1 MAIKLNPAKAQFVI
15 DLLKSNSN
23 RFTPA
28 QLLSVTGN
36 ERRARSALSHA
47 RMAGIM
53 LEAVRDGGRAVTAY
67 VANGSLPSLPASSA
81 KASRA
86 KSAKSAKTARVAAAP
101 KTKTTKAKV
110 DHSASNEL
118 IAKTVKTKRVA
129 KAKVAPAAPV
139 KSDEEIAAIK
149 AKNLETMREVSQR
162 QAKLEDRLT
171 PEQRAI
177 REEFYAEE
185 EAIARMEE
193 QAALRANAPAFL
205 FKESYSE

>member
-1 MAIKLNPAKAQFVI
+1 MPIKLNPAKAQFVI

-28 QLLSVTGN
+28 QLLSATGGN

-47 RMAGIM
+47 RMAGIA
-53 LEAVRDGGRAVTAY
+53 LEAIRDSGRAVTAY

-86 KSAKSAKTARVAAAP
+86 QSAKSAKTARVAAAP
-101 KTKTTKAKV
+101 KVKA
-110 DHSASNEL
+110 AP
-118 IAKTVKTKRVA
+118 AVKTKRVA
-129 KAKVAPAAPV
+129 KAKVVAAPV
-139 KSDEEIAAIK
+139 KSDEEVAAIK

-162 QAKLEDRLT
+162 IAKLEDRLT

>member
-1 MAIKLNPAKAQFVI
+1 MAIKLNPAKAQFVV

-28 QLLSVTGN
+28 QLLSATGGN

-47 RMAGIM
+47 RMAGIV
-53 LEAVRDGGRAVTAY
+53 LEAIRDSGRAVTAY
-67 VANGSLPSLPASSA
+67 VASGSLPSLPASSA

-86 KSAKSAKTARVAAAP
+86 QSAKSAKTARVAAPKVKAAP
-101 KTKTTKAKV
+101 A
-110 DHSASNEL
+110 
-118 IAKTVKTKRVA
+118 VKTKRVA
-129 KAKVAPAAPV
+129 KAKVVAAPV
-139 KSDEEIAAIK
+139 KSDEEVAAIK

-162 QAKLEDRLT
+162 IAKLEDRLT

>member
-1 MAIKLNPAKAQFVI
+1 MPIKLNPAKAQFVI

-28 QLLSVTGN
+28 QLLSATGN

-47 RMAGIM
+47 RMAGIA
-53 LEAVRDGGRAVTAY
+53 LEAIRDSGRAVTAY

-86 KSAKSAKTARVAAAP
+86 QSAKSAKTARVAAAP
-101 KTKTTKAKV
+101 KVKA
-110 DHSASNEL
+110 AP
-118 IAKTVKTKRVA
+118 AVKTKRVA
-129 KAKVAPAAPV
+129 KAKVVAAPV
-139 KSDEEIAAIK
+139 KSDEEVAAIK

-162 QAKLEDRLT
+162 IAKLEDRLT

>member
-1 MAIKLNPAKAQFVI
+1 MAIKLNPAKAQFVV

-28 QLLSVTGN
+28 QLLKATGN

-47 RMAGIM
+47 RMAGIV
-53 LEAVRDGGRAVTAY
+53 LEAVRDSGRTVTAY
-67 VANGSLPSLPASSA
+67 VANGAVPALPAGTA

-86 KSAKSAKTARVAAAP
+86 ASVKATKTARVAAKP
-101 KTKTTKAKV
+101 KTKEIAPTKALK
-110 DHSASNEL
+110 DAGL
-118 IAKTVKTKRVA
+118 KATKRVA
-129 KAKVAPAAPV
+129 KVKAAPV
-139 KSDEEIAAIK
+139 KSDEEVAAIK

-162 QAKLEDRLT
+162 VAKLEDRLT

>member
-1 MAIKLNPAKAQFVI
+1 MKAQYVI

-28 QLLSVTGN
+28 QLESVTGSP
-36 ERRARSALSHA
+36 RRARRALFLA
-47 RMAGIM
+47 RKAGLA
-53 LEAVRDGGRAVTAY
+53 LEAIRDSGRAVTAY
-67 VANGSLPSLPASSA
+67 VANGAIPTVAAPAA

-86 KSAKSAKTARVAAAP
+86 KSTKSAKTARVAAP
-101 KTKTTKAKV
+101 KAKAAATPKV
-110 DHSASNEL
+110 KA
-118 IAKTVKTKRVA
+118 APAVKTKRVA
-129 KAKVAPAAPV
+129 KAKAAPAAAPV
-139 KSDEEIAAIK
+139 KSDEEVAAIK

-162 QAKLEDRLT
+162 HAKFEDRLT

>member
-1 MAIKLNPAKAQFVI
+1 MSVKLNPAKAQFVI

-28 QLLSVTGN
+28 QLLKATGN
-36 ERRARSALSHA
+36 DRRARSALSHA
-47 RMAGIM
+47 RMAGIV
-53 LEAVRDGGRAVTAY
+53 LEAVRDSGRTVTAY
-67 VANGSLPSLPASSA
+67 VANGSLPSLPASAA

-86 KSAKSAKTARVAAAP
+86 ASVKAAKTARVAAPKVKAAP
-101 KTKTTKAKV
+101 A
-110 DHSASNEL
+110 
-118 IAKTVKTKRVA
+118 VKTKRVA
-129 KAKVAPAAPV
+129 KSKVVAAPV
-139 KSDEEIAAIK
+139 KSDEEVAAIK

-162 QAKLEDRLT
+162 IAKFEDRLT

-185 EAIARMEE
+185 EAMARMEE
-193 QAALRANAPAFL
+193 RAALRANAPAFL

>member
-1 MAIKLNPAKAQFVI
+1 METYIMAIKLNPAKAQFVI

-28 QLLSVTGN
+28 QLLTVTGN

-47 RMAGIM
+47 RMAGIA
-53 LEAVRDGGRAVTAY
+53 LEAVRDAGRTVTAY
-67 VANGSLPSLPASSA
+67 VANGAIPSLPAGVA

-86 KSAKSAKTARVAAAP
+86 SSTKSAKTARVAATP
-101 KTKTTKAKV
+101 KAKV
-110 DHSASNEL
+110 DHSASNKL

-129 KAKVAPAAPV
+129 KAKVVAAPV

-162 QAKLEDRLT
+162 NAKLEDRLT

-193 QAALRANAPAFL
+193 RADLRNNAPAFL